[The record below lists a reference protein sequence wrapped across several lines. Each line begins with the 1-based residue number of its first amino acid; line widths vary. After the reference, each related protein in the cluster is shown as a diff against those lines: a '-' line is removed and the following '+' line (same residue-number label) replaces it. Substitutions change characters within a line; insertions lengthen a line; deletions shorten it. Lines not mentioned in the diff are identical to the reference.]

1 MRATN
6 NGIIRQIAWG
16 ALFVAI
22 GFLRLPS
29 TSAQTV
35 YGALYGS
42 VLDKSGAVIQNA
54 TIVVTSEQKGTSFKT
69 QTNSVGQYRL
79 DHLVP
84 DTYVVTIS
92 APGFKSYTVG
102 GLQIN
107 AGDTPNVNANLEV
120 GAVNQSVT
128 VAAGAEQL
136 LKTESQDV
144 SLSVPQ
150 ETVQQ
155 LPLVNQ
161 SMSNV
166 LLLTPGAYA
175 ALGQMGVQALNPAGG
190 SEYAVN
196 GQPVGGANFVL
207 DGTDNTGQTLGYI
220 VVNPA
225 PNTIQNVKINTTSF
239 VAETG
244 RTLGADIEMQ
254 TRSGTNSFHGLVSDT
269 RQSAANLGRNPYSA
283 AQSAPHNIAP
293 GLYNQPEFNIGGP
306 IFRDH
311 LFFFFDYFGLRQ
323 REGGSVLTTL
333 PTAHL
338 EQTCLGAAPTSN
350 GTQGCDFGEY
360 LTLLGPTLGTI
371 YQSNGQPYPDNII
384 PANQLSPQALGLLKM
399 LPAPNIANSVYDNY
413 SVNTTGVANTNQFTT
428 RVDDQLTSRMHA
440 FGRWTYYR
448 DDLIGHPVF
457 GLAGGPSGV
466 SEAGHGTGRTHSVA
480 LGLDDAISDHL
491 LMDARLGYYE
501 DHLTDDM
508 ANANLNLGTQLGIPG
523 LNGTGYPMSNG
534 EPVFNIAAVSGGG
547 IGSTQIGG
555 SPSTPVRQREDQF
568 QITNNWTWIRGTH
581 TLKAGLDLR
590 YGREN
595 REESFD
601 SRTGNMT
608 FGTGPT
614 SNGGVG
620 GLGLAT
626 FILGDV
632 TNFIRDV
639 SQVLSPKE
647 NQWRTF
653 YYAQDT
659 WRVTQKLILNLGGRW
674 EIYYPEK
681 VDAKGHG
688 ALLNLNTG
696 MLQVAGYG
704 PYGMNMG
711 QTVNLSDLAPRVG
724 LSYQLNDKTVL
735 RAGYGRSFS
744 QANYGSIFS
753 QVPVESPPVYGTQNL
768 QASSITGSVFNLSQ
782 GPPGFPFAAVPP
794 SGQLPVPAG
803 VTVAARRGPELMIP
817 SVDSWNLSFQRALTP
832 KLSLTAAYVGNKGTH
847 TYVGD
852 WMYTFPNEPQA
863 VLPASESSTG
873 STLYFDPGAPTS
885 GVAANGHTSDYS
897 LLRPY
902 YAKYGWKQDI
912 YYYAMAGDTH
922 YNALQ
927 ITAQEQ
933 YSHGLAMT
941 VNYAYQVARNYDSG
955 GFYTNK
961 KAVYGPTDM
970 NFNQVLTAFGYYQL
984 PFGRKADF
992 FTNVPRW
999 VDALIGGY
1007 QLTPS
1012 INISSGQH
1020 FNLTYTNCGTVLPQQ
1035 PGSTDIRAENASQPC
1050 YPNINGSFPMHLGPY
1065 NPVTHSRSYF
1075 TPVATLTTTHPTSGP
1090 FSIPTLDTVGNL
1102 KRNAYTAPGTW
1113 NVDLAAAKTIPIHEN
1128 VTAEFRVNAFNAFN
1142 HINPGP
1148 PTPFYPQFG
1157 LSASVDNPYIG
1168 GKILN
1173 AALGTTPRQ
1182 LNFELTLQ
1190 F

>member
-1 MRATN
+1 MSTKKYWKTRFALL
-6 NGIIRQIAWG
+6 GVLFAFIG
-16 ALFVAI
+16 ALS
-22 GFLRLPS
+22 LLPAN
-29 TSAQTV
+29 AQSV
-35 YGALYGS
+35 YGS
-42 VLDKSGAVIQNA
+42 VYGTVLDTSGAVIPNA
-54 TIVVTSEQKGTSFKT
+54 TVTVKSQQKGTSFTT

-84 DTYVVTIS
+84 DTYDVTIS
-92 APGFKSYTVG
+92 ASGFKSYTVN
-102 GLQIN
+102 GLQVN

-120 GAVNQSVT
+120 GAVSQSVI

-161 SMSNV
+161 SMSNIV
-166 LLLTPGAYA
+166 LLSPGAYA

-190 SEYAVN
+190 SEYAIN
-196 GQPVGGANFVL
+196 GQPVGGANFTL
-207 DGTDNTGQTLGYI
+207 DGTDNTGQTLGYV

-225 PNTIQNVKINTTSF
+225 PNTIQDAKVITTSF

-244 RTLGADIEMQ
+244 RTLGAEIAMQ
-254 TRSGTNSFHGLVSDT
+254 TRSGTNTFHGLISDT
-269 RQSAANLGRNPYSA
+269 RQSAANLARNPYSA
-283 AQSAPHNIAP
+283 AQSAPNKIAP
-293 GLYNQPEFNIGGP
+293 ALYNQPEVNIGGP
-306 IFRDH
+306 ILRNR

-323 REGGSVLTTL
+323 RQGGSVLATL

-360 LTLLGPTLGTI
+360 LTLLGPNLGTI
-371 YQSNGQPYPDNII
+371 YQANGTPYPANII
-384 PANQLSPQALGLLKM
+384 PAAQLSPQALALLKM
-399 LPAPNIANSVYDNY
+399 LPAPNIPDSVYNNY
-413 SVNTTGVANTNQFTT
+413 SVNTTGAVNTNQFTT
-428 RVDDQLTSRMHA
+428 RIDDQLTPKMHA

-457 GLAGGPSGV
+457 GLAGGPTGV
-466 SEAGHGTGRTHSVA
+466 SEAGHGTGRTHSVS

-491 LMDARLGYYE
+491 LMDVRLGYYE

-508 ANANLNLGTQLGIPG
+508 ANANVDLGTQLGIPG

-534 EPVFNIAAVSGGG
+534 EPVFNITAVSGGG

-614 SNGGVG
+614 SLNGVG

-626 FILGDV
+626 FMLGNV
-632 TNFIRDV
+632 TSFIRDV
-639 SQVLSPKE
+639 SQVLAPKE

-659 WRVTQKLILNLGGRW
+659 WRVTRKLTLNLGGRW

-681 VDAKGHG
+681 VNAKGNG
-688 ALLNLNTG
+688 ALLNINTG

-704 PYGMNMG
+704 PFGLNMG
-711 QTVNLSDLAPRVG
+711 QTVNLTDLGPRVG
-724 LSYQLNDKTVL
+724 LSYQLNDKTVI

-768 QASSITGSVFNLSQ
+768 QAGSITGSVFSLAQ
-782 GPPGFPFAAVPP
+782 GPPAFPFTTVPS
-794 SGQLPVPAG
+794 SGLVPLPAG
-803 VTVAARRGPELMIP
+803 VTVAARRGPKLIVP
-817 SVDSWNLSFQRALTP
+817 SVDSWNASFQRAITPTLTV
-832 KLSLTAAYVGNKGTH
+832 TAAYVGNKGTH
-847 TYVGD
+847 TYVGN
-852 WMYTFPNEPQA
+852 WMYTFPNAPQA
-863 VLPASESSTG
+863 ILPASESSTG
-873 STLYFDPGAPTS
+873 ATLYWDPS
-885 GVAANGHTSDYS
+885 VAGSSPDASGHTSNYA

-902 YAKYGWKQDI
+902 YGKFGWAQDI

-927 ITAQEQ
+927 ITVQKQ
-933 YSHGLAMT
+933 YSHGLSMT
-941 VNYAYQVARNYDSG
+941 ANYAYQLARNYDSG

-970 NFNQVLTAFGYYQL
+970 NFDQVLTAFGYYRL
-984 PFGRKADF
+984 PFGRKAEF
-992 FTNVPRW
+992 FSNVPRW

-1020 FNLTYTNCGTVLPQQ
+1020 FNLVYTNCGTILPQQ
-1035 PGSTDIRAENASQPC
+1035 PGSTGIRAENAAQPC
-1050 YPNINGSFPMHLGPY
+1050 YPNKNGAFPMKLGPY
-1065 NPVTHSRSYF
+1065 NPVSHSRSYF
-1075 TPVATLTTTHPTSGP
+1075 TPVATLTAADPTSGP
-1090 FSIPTLDTVGNL
+1090 FSLPAPDTVGNG
-1102 KRNAYTAPGTW
+1102 KRNAYTAPHTW
-1113 NVDLAAAKTIPIHEN
+1113 NVDLAAAKTVTIHED
-1128 VTAEFRVNAFNAFN
+1128 VTAQFRVNAFNAFN
-1142 HINPGP
+1142 HINPSA

-1157 LSASVDNPYIG
+1157 LAAYADNPYIG
-1168 GKILN
+1168 GKIFN

-1182 LNFELTLQ
+1182 LNFELTVQ